1 MQKVKIMK
9 NTPLTPTFDDI
20 KKAHALIKK
29 YANRTPVFT
38 SRSVDERA
46 GGKIFFKC
54 ENFQRVGAFKFRG
67 ACNAVFSLSDEE
79 AQKGVATHSSGN
91 HAQAVAL
98 AAKMRGI
105 PAFVVM
111 PENAPK
117 IKVKAVKGYGA
128 KITFCESTQQARES
142 TLEEVVSQTGAT
154 FIHPYDDTRV
164 IAGQGTAAI
173 ELLEDHPD
181 LDMILTPVGGGGLLS
196 GSSISAKAIKP
207 DLSVIGTEPEMADDA
222 FRSYKSGKR
231 IPVQNPDTIA
241 DGLRTSLGELP
252 FSIITQNVDDI
263 VTVSEESIKESMRFI
278 WERMNMIIEASCAVP
293 VSAVFD
299 EKVDI
304 KGKKVGIIITG
315 GNVDL
320 DNLPW

>member
-1 MQKVKIMK
+1 MKI
-9 NTPLTPTFDDI
+9 TPLSPTFDDI
-20 KKAHALIKK
+20 KKAYALIKK

-46 GGKIFFKC
+46 GCKIIFKC

-67 ACNAVFSLSDEE
+67 ACNAVFSLNDEE

-105 PAFVVM
+105 PAYVVM

-154 FIHPYDDTRV
+154 FIHPYDDARV

-207 DLSVIGTEPEMADDA
+207 DILVIGTEPEMADDA
-222 FRSYKSGKR
+222 YRSFKSGKR

-263 VTVSEESIKESMRFI
+263 VTVSEDSIIESMLFI